1 MHRALVLIAA
11 LPTAA
16 LAQWHQPLD
25 VRNHRSAD
33 LVFLRLAPR
42 SHIASPGRT
51 YISLSLVE
59 ANEFRVSGP
68 IDEDA
73 EVFRPLL
80 VYGLGLRDGSELFFE
95 LPLILRGGGFL
106 DPLIEWWHD
115 HVIREHDPIR
125 ASTAQGRS
133 HIEFPGG
140 GPYGSAAGI
149 GDVTVGMAR
158 EVAGRVI
165 GRLSAKLPTGNPSML
180 TGSGGLDFGAAV
192 DWRLD
197 IDARWTLDLNAGLVF
212 QGDPS
217 ELGGARSSVYSSA
230 ISLTWEMNSRD
241 AWTLQWN
248 TEQSPTRTG
257 DSGLDSDHRVLSFGY
272 QRRLGERTV
281 LQLYFSENGDFLSFP
296 GGPTV
301 GPDLTIAAR
310 IFRRT

>member
-1 MHRALVLIAA
+1 MRRALVLLAVF
-11 LPTAA
+11 PTFAV
-16 LAQWHQPLD
+16 AQWHQPLD

-42 SHIASPGRT
+42 SHIASPGSK
-51 YISLSLVE
+51 YLSISLVE

-73 EVFRPLL
+73 EVFRPFI
-80 VYGLGLRDGSELFFE
+80 VYGQGLRDGSELFVE
-95 LPLILRGGGFL
+95 VPLIVRGGGFM

-115 HVIREHDPIR
+115 HIIREHDPIR
-125 ASTAQGRS
+125 SSTDKGRS

-149 GDVTVGMAR
+149 GDVTVGIAR
-158 EVAGRVI
+158 QIRPRLV
-165 GRLSAKLPTGNPSML
+165 GRLAAKLPTGNPAML
-180 TGSGGLDFGAAV
+180 TGSGGLDFGASV
-192 DWRLD
+192 DWRLALGD
-197 IDARWTLDLNAGLVF
+197 RWTLDVNGALVL
-212 QGDPS
+212 QGEPS
-217 ELGGARSSVYSSA
+217 ELDGARSSVYSSA
-230 ISLTWEMNSRD
+230 LSLTWEMNSRD

-257 DSGLDSDHRVLSFGY
+257 DPGLDSDHRVLSFGY
-272 QRRLGERTV
+272 QRRMDHSTV

-310 IFRRT
+310 LFKRY